1 MGLLKSLLKYKGA
14 EQGVERLG
22 KNVAEKVAEEVGE
35 QGAKTVSK
43 AANEVVAKRPREL
56 KRNLVNT
63 SSIEDQIK
71 RITKNQKSLQ
81 TRMTNNQ
88 NTINTLNKEIEASR
102 GQIQNMLEHTS
113 KKNFKKVDAKA
124 DKIRATIESKEK
136 EIARIT
142 KNLEKN
148 QAKIDSYAEQ
158 IQSLNNKRLG
168 KKYVLAPEAK
178 ENIASDFYNKHQEGI
193 KTAVGLG
200 VGGALMYSVFGNK
213 GQQSNAQLY
222 GQNQQY

>member
-22 KNVAEKVAEEVGE
+22 KNVAEEVGE

-113 KKNFKKVDAKA
+113 KRNFNKVDAKA

-148 QAKIDSYAEQ
+148 QAKIDSYAEEL
-158 IQSLNNKRLG
+158 QSLNNKRLG

>member
-14 EQGVERLG
+14 EQGAERLG

-43 AANEVVAKRPREL
+43 TANEVVAKRPREL

-113 KKNFKKVDAKA
+113 K
-124 DKIRATIESKEK
+124 
-136 EIARIT
+136 
-142 KNLEKN
+142 
-148 QAKIDSYAEQ
+148 
-158 IQSLNNKRLG
+158 
-168 KKYVLAPEAK
+168 
-178 ENIASDFYNKHQEGI
+178 
-193 KTAVGLG
+193 
-200 VGGALMYSVFGNK
+200 
-213 GQQSNAQLY
+213 
-222 GQNQQY
+222 